1 MGNTVL
7 QPKELLGVLLLKT
20 TASRNKM
27 LRMKWSY
34 EGECFKIIEYG
45 HDIYHLSPTNPNA
58 PYDIIVRRNSWPD
71 FLYASVHKKN
81 SLRRVYFC
89 VPGYSCQDTPFG
101 LARNISSDLRC
112 DGEDARKYRVIRQQ
126 KILSPIEKM
135 KLAK

>member
-71 FLYASVHKKN
+71 FLYASVHKKIA
-81 SLRRVYFC
+81 YE
-89 VPGYSCQDTPFG
+89 GYISVFRDG

>member
-34 EGECFKIIEYG
+34 EGECFKIIE
-45 HDIYHLSPTNPNA
+45 
-58 PYDIIVRRNSWPD
+58 
-71 FLYASVHKKN
+71 
-81 SLRRVYFC
+81 
-89 VPGYSCQDTPFG
+89 DTPFG

>member
-71 FLYASVHKKN
+71 FLYASVYKKIA
-81 SLRRVYFC
+81 YE
-89 VPGYSCQDTPFG
+89 GYISVFRDT
-101 LARNISSDLRC
+101 LA
-112 DGEDARKYRVIRQQ
+112 
-126 KILSPIEKM
+126 KILLLDLQGIFHLISDVMEKM
-135 KLAK
+135 QENIV